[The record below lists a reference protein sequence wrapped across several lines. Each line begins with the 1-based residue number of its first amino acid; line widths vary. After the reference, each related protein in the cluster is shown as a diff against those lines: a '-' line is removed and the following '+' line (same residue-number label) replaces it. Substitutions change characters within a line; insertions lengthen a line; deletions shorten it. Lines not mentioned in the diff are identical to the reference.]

1 MVDLLRKGGE
11 LDFTAASAR
20 RSMSRTPARKRGE
33 DGRLLP
39 LEEAQPDQGPGP
51 DNFGEGV
58 WEAGEDFGSVGP
70 AAFGTPEQQA
80 SIADLQAFQTEVQ
93 AEQAKAREAAEAS
106 GLRVEQLSEDVRGI
120 TSQLATARACDVFRA
135 VEAGGLTRAAFEEL
149 RRLHELQVKRLR
161 CLLAKCKARQGT
173 GWKSAEQVQ
182 RDWDEVRFDN
192 TFMPYLS
199 DAERAERKEY
209 HRNLRAAET
218 HQLAKVTASQRVADR
233 LAAQK
238 RRNAEAAKRKAAQ
251 GGGA

>member
-1 MVDLLRKGGE
+1 
-11 LDFTAASAR
+11 
-20 RSMSRTPARKRGE
+20 MSRTPARKRGE

-120 TSQLATARACDVFRA
+120 TSQLAT
-135 VEAGGLTRAAFEEL
+135 LT
-149 RRLHELQVKRLR
+149 
-161 CLLAKCKARQGT
+161 
-173 GWKSAEQVQ
+173 
-182 RDWDEVRFDN
+182 
-192 TFMPYLS
+192 
-199 DAERAERKEY
+199 
-209 HRNLRAAET
+209 
-218 HQLAKVTASQRVADR
+218 TAITA
-233 LAAQK
+233 LAATTAAA
-238 RRNAEAAKRKAAQ
+238 RTEAAAVLGVSALPDL
-251 GGGA
+251 